1 MNPIFIVLPIL
12 TLLMFHLGM
21 ELRINDFLLVIKR
34 PKPIIIGLAGQFILL
49 PLLAFL
55 WGWAFSLDAV
65 FFIGLILIACSP
77 SGSSS
82 NIFSMLAKG
91 DIALAVSLTALS
103 SILTLFTTP
112 IIMSFTMQFVNLDMG
127 IIRLPVGALMI
138 QNIILMLLPMALG
151 LLLKYK
157 KPNMARKIS
166 KVLGKMAFPALLVI
180 ITVFFVQHYNTIL
193 QYIGKLGICVTLLIL
208 SALLCAWLLTL
219 ITKLKEKEKRTI
231 VIEVGIQNA
240 AQAIAIAASPFVFNN
255 DVIAI
260 PAIIYALVMNIIL
273 LTYVKIKSKQPPLT
287 E

>member
-1 MNPIFIVLPIL
+1 MNTIFIVLPIL

-21 ELRINDFLLVIKR
+21 ELRLNDFLLFIKR

-55 WGWAFSLDAV
+55 WGWAFNLEGV

-82 NIFSMLAKG
+82 NIFSMFAKG

-112 IIMSFTMQFVNLDMG
+112 VIMSLAMQFVG
-127 IIRLPVGALMI
+127 VHTFFIRLAVGALMI
-138 QNIILMLLPMALG
+138 QNIVLMLLPMALG

-157 KPNMARKIS
+157 KPDIAAKVS
-166 KVLGKMAFPALLVI
+166 KALGKFAFPALLI
-180 ITVFFVQHYNTIL
+180 LITVFFIQHYDTIF
-193 QYIGKLGICVTLLIL
+193 QYIGKLGICITLLIL
-208 SALLCAWLLTL
+208 SALFCAWLLSL

-231 VIEVGIQNA
+231 IIEVGIQNA
-240 AQAIAIAASPFVFNN
+240 AQAIAIAASPFIFNN
-255 DVIAI
+255 EVIAI
-260 PAIIYALVMNIIL
+260 PAIIYALLMNIIL
-273 LTYVKIKSKQPPLT
+273 LPYIKIMSKR
-287 E
+287 